1 MNQRLWINLISSDDQ
16 LNFVVTSLLMN
27 ITIYFSQ
34 RVNLQNHQA
43 DGLNNV
49 FQLCVFVFCFFYLI

>member
-1 MNQRLWINLISSDDQ
+1 MNQRLWINLIYSDDQ

-49 FQLCVFVFCFFYLI
+49 FQLCFVFVFLI